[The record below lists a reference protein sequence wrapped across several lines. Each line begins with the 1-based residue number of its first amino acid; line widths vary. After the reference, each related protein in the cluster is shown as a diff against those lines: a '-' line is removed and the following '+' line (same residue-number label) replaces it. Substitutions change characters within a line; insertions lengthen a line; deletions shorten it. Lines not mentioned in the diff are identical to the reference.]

1 MSRIDLFQESTY
13 SGYRIQPHGE
23 EPLFSLDGETL
34 VINNCLEILEA
45 KMLPWVELQ
54 WVHSV
59 DEPEM
64 EHTHFRFRLWEH
76 VYLCNVGETQL
87 LLTGAV
93 SGEPLKPGELRE
105 LNVDFCS

>member
-1 MSRIDLFQESTY
+1 MM
-13 SGYRIQPHGE
+13 
-23 EPLFSLDGETL
+23 
-34 VINNCLEILEA
+34 NCLKTDTQKNLCLQIDQ
-45 KMLPWVELQ
+45 LQ